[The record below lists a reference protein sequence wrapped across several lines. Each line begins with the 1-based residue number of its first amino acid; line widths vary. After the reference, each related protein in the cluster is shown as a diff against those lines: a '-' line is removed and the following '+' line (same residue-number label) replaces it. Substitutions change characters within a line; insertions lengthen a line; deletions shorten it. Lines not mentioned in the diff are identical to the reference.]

1 MQGMHNRILFSKIL
15 VAIDGS
21 TSAKRAF
28 EWSIYLAGKCDS
40 RLEVLHVVP
49 CEFGGD
55 SVNTFDLVEELKDKG
70 KKILEQCKKVAVKKN
85 ISTKI
90 FSDLGDPAKI
100 IIELAKSNDYD
111 LIVMGSRGRSAFK
124 ELLLGSVTQKVIHH
138 AKCPVMVV
146 R

>member
-1 MQGMHNRILFSKIL
+1 LFSKIL

-28 EWSIYLAGKCDS
+28 ARSIFLANKCDS
-40 RLEVLHVVP
+40 KLEVVHVVP

-55 SVNTFDLVEELKDKG
+55 SENTFELVEELKTKA
-70 KKILEQCKKVAVKKN
+70 KEILEQCKKAAAKKN
-85 ISTKI
+85 ITIKTLSE
-90 FSDLGDPAKI
+90 LGDPAKI

-124 ELLLGSVTQKVIHH
+124 ELLLGSVTLKVAHH
-138 AKCPVMVV
+138 AKCPIMVV